1 MPTAALEVG
10 GSLVAEEN
18 QLPFQMS
25 LGRPYGAWLVDS
37 CDGTLKTGIFITLN
51 SRIWHS
57 TG

>member
-37 CDGTLKTGIFITLN
+37 CNWDSKNRYF
-51 SRIWHS
+51 HYFK
-57 TG
+57 